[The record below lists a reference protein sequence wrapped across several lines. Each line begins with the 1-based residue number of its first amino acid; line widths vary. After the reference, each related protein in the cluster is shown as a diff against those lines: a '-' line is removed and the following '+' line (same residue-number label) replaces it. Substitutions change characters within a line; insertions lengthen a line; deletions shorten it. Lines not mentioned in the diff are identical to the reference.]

1 MHNTFELDKYLRS
14 NIENPYNDLC
24 KKYLLDNKVN
34 INVEDIKEI
43 TKLSKYAFFIRTYK
57 NEYIVSFVM
66 NKDKLKEF
74 EVKKFNLIILCRKYN
89 KIYYD
94 VQIINVDDVE

>member
-43 TKLSKYAFFIRTYK
+43 TKLSKYAFFIKTYK
-57 NEYIVSFVM
+57 SEYIVSFVM

-94 VQIINVDDVE
+94 VHIINIGDAE

>member
-14 NIENPYNDLC
+14 NI
-24 KKYLLDNKVN
+24 K
-34 INVEDIKEI
+34 
-43 TKLSKYAFFIRTYK
+43 TYK
-57 NEYIVSFVM
+57 SEYIVSFVM